1 MKRIGLHMSKNRM
14 KKANIFKIGD
24 LVELIEDTYFY
35 KKGMRAIVLNNSSE
49 GNTKK
54 MEIRYEGE
62 KYIGGDVDIVLKS
75 MFKVIKQYKKECE
88 FTKQDYELINASR
101 DITGIYNYSDE
112 YYYNNFIL

>member
-1 MKRIGLHMSKNRM
+1 MSKNRM
-14 KKANIFKIGD
+14 KKANVFKIGD

-35 KKGMRAIVLNNSSE
+35 KKGTRAVVINNSSD
-49 GNTKK
+49 GNTNK

-75 MFKVIKQYKKECE
+75 MFKVIKQYKKGCE

-112 YYYNNFIL
+112 YYYNNFVL